1 MKKLIF
7 IILLFVVNT
16 LYSQE
21 SKVTKLMVRDS
32 ITSLNNGDNLVLQ
45 GKGKGV
51 VEVVDTLHVNT
62 ALEISGGDG
71 EQVIIGEKS
80 LLEVIT
86 RRVFEDSNFDGEGLV
101 LVTTSDGKAKYTLM
115 KVTTNSGPA
124 ILISANTE
132 LGDDTKSITLTPAG
146 GFSNIAD
153 DRGPSISGYANQ
165 FSADPNLMGALHYR
179 AGNLPTGTHDF
190 YTKGYRRFGIEQNGD
205 IKAYG
210 NNLLDIGGSPLSGT
224 IGGDYRE
231 GSHGGL
237 DIIGNGLQETHI
249 QFTRDDQVLTL
260 GARLFDPVT
269 KRGVVANGA
278 YIEIEANDAND
289 GTGNGGNI
297 KMITGEGGKIRVTS
311 FENGFVTVN
320 NGVLGSTD
328 KTNPYTF
335 GSPNTPL
342 YTNGGPISS
351 DGATIASNGGNI
363 RSGKGNIYTGGGFI
377 STNGGDMSTNG
388 GDIRTNGGT
397 IHTGMLSIV
406 PGGTSYYIYAP
417 IEAGDA
423 TFDGVIKFNKLKNG
437 VLYAGADG
445 VVSIAEAPPGEKG
458 DKGDKGD
465 QGIQGIQG
473 EQGIQ
478 GKKGN
483 RGFTGEPGPQGIRGL
498 TGQNGTN
505 GRDGFD
511 GEKGD
516 KGDKGDPGDGRTS
529 FTKLKVS
536 EGDNYVKLEIE
547 PSPGDEPNNSI
558 FKIVA
563 GEFDA
568 DGAKLQL
575 YGNDEWTSGNAEL
588 HARGDGDIKFFA
600 GGSERVVVGIDNDND
615 SNFEVKDHLKLHYE
629 KDRRGNFIQKT
640 AEIKGNL
647 VLSNPNYARAGKFL
661 GVDGDGNVTAVD
673 APSGGSGFENPYTFG
688 NTPTTIYT
696 NESSINSGGGN
707 FNSDG
712 GHFNSGGGNFNS
724 GGGHFNSGGGDFIV
738 IQGSFVDFGLI
749 ENPGQLYINSLGEIT
764 NVNPSDE
771 RLKTVKGP
779 YTGGLEIIVQM
790 NPVNFVYNKTFGND
804 AVSVEQIGFLANEV
818 NKFAPELTTEYD
830 HQTGEH
836 EEEKEVDN
844 GDGTRSIRTVKVKET
859 VKRLGFNQPMP
870 SPITVNAIKELS
882 ALLKLQ
888 GELISGMETEI
899 ALLKANITELKKAK

>member
-32 ITSLNNGDNLVLQ
+32 ITSLNRGDNLVLQ

-115 KVTTNSGPA
+115 KVTTNSSPA

-146 GFSNIAD
+146 GFSNRAD
-153 DRGPSISGYANQ
+153 NRGPSISGYANQ
-165 FSADPNLMGALHYR
+165 FVDANLMGALHYR

-190 YTKGYRRFGIEQNGD
+190 YTKGYRRFGIKQNGD

-210 NNLLDIGGSPLSGT
+210 NNLLGIGGSPLSGT
-224 IGGDYRE
+224 VGEYDGVVT
-231 GSHGGL
+231 HGGL

-249 QFTRDDQVLTL
+249 QFTRDDQVMTF
-260 GARLFDPVT
+260 GAKNSDHRKGSYVQ
-269 KRGVVANGA
+269 VESIHV
-278 YIEIEANDAND
+278 ND
-289 GTGNGGNI
+289 GTKQGGNLNLVVGDDGAGHVGDIHIPSLDDEGYLKMTGGVLGTVNKVSPYYSGNVKMNFYSNKGNVFTQGGNI
-297 KMITGEGGKIRVTS
+297 STVGYENDIPIVGNLQVGDAILYGTIRFASPPFASVGVPQNLMVDV
-311 FENGFVTVN
+311 NGFVM
-320 NGVLGSTD
+320 
-328 KTNPYTF
+328 
-335 GSPNTPL
+335 
-342 YTNGGPISS
+342 
-351 DGATIASNGGNI
+351 AS
-363 RSGKGNIYTGGGFI
+363 
-377 STNGGDMSTNG
+377 
-388 GDIRTNGGT
+388 
-397 IHTGMLSIV
+397 
-406 PGGTSYYIYAP
+406 
-417 IEAGDA
+417 EA
-423 TFDGVIKFNKLKNG
+423 V
-437 VLYAGADG
+437 AG
-445 VVSIAEAPPGEKG
+445 EQG

-465 QGIQGIQG
+465 QGDQGIQGIQG
-473 EQGIQ
+473 V
-478 GKKGN
+478 KGN
-483 RGFTGEPGPQGIRGL
+483 RGFPGA
-498 TGQNGTN
+498 
-505 GRDGFD
+505 DG
-511 GEKGD
+511 
-516 KGDKGDPGDGRTS
+516 TS
-529 FTKLKVS
+529 FAKLKVS
-536 EGDNYVKLEIE
+536 EGDNFVNLEIV
-547 PSPGDEPNNSI
+547 PSAGDSPNNSI

-568 DGAKLQL
+568 NGAKLQL
-575 YGNDEWTSGNAEL
+575 HGNDASFPGNAEL
-588 HARGDGDIKFFA
+588 HARGDGDTKLFA
-600 GGSERVVVGIDNDND
+600 GGFERVITNKDG
-615 SNFEVKDHLKLHYE
+615 NFEVKDHLKLHTE
-629 KDRRGNFIQKT
+629 RDRRGNFIQKT

-647 VLSNPNYARAGKFL
+647 VLSNPNYAHAGKFL
-661 GVDGDGNVTAVD
+661 GVDGSGNVTAVD
-673 APSGGSGFENPYTFG
+673 APSGGGGGFENPYYSG
-688 NTPTTIYT
+688 NTATNIYT
-696 NESSINSGGGN
+696 NGGNIISNGGN
-707 FNSDG
+707 FS
-712 GHFNSGGGNFNS
+712 SV
-724 GGGHFNSGGGDFIV
+724 GGDFNSYS
-738 IQGSFVDFGLI
+738 GDFNNFNGDFNTINGNFIDLGLA
-749 ENPGQLYINSLGEIT
+749 ENPGQLYVTNQGVIT

-779 YTGGLEIIVQM
+779 YIGGLEIMVQM

-888 GELISGMETEI
+888 GELIASLEAKNREFETR
-899 ALLKANITELKKAK
+899 ITELEKSK

>member
-1 MKKLIF
+1 MKKYIR
-7 IILLFVVNT
+7 IYSILGLLLSGGMPGHAQDGNFGT
-16 LYSQE
+16 
-21 SKVTKLMVRDS
+21 VRVKDS
-32 ITSLNNGDNLVLQ
+32 ITSRIDGTNLILQ
-45 GKGKGV
+45 GKGSGG
-51 VEVVDTLHVNT
+51 VEVSDTLHINNR
-62 ALEISGGDG
+62 LEISNSAGGENVSIDG
-71 EQVIIGEKS
+71 AS

-86 RRVFEDSNFDGEGLV
+86 GRVFENTGFDGEGLV
-101 LVTTSDGKAKYTLM
+101 LVTTADGKAKYTLM

-132 LGDDTKSITLTPAG
+132 IGDDTKSITLTPAG
-146 GFSNIAD
+146 GFSNRAD
-153 DRGPSISGYANQ
+153 NRGPSISGYANQ
-165 FSADPNLMGALHYR
+165 FVDANLKGALHYR

-190 YTKGYRRFGIEQNGD
+190 YTKGYRRFGIKQNGD

-210 NNLLDIGGSPLSGT
+210 NNLLGIGGSPLSGT
-224 IGGDYRE
+224 VGEYAGA

-483 RGFTGEPGPQGIRGL
+483 RGFTGEPGPQGIQGEQ
-498 TGQNGTN
+498 GDQGEP
-505 GRDGFD
+505 GADGA
-511 GEKGD
+511 
-516 KGDKGDPGDGRTS
+516 S
-529 FTKLKVS
+529 FTKLKVR
-536 EGDNYVKLEIE
+536 EGTKYVNLEIV
-547 PSPGDEPNNSI
+547 PSAGDYPNNSI
-558 FKIVA
+558 FTVVA
-563 GEFDA
+563 GEYHA
-568 DGAKLQL
+568 NGAKLQL
-575 YGNDEWTSGNAEL
+575 HGNDALSPGNAEL
-588 HARGDGDIKFFA
+588 HARDDGDLKFFA
-600 GGSERVVVGIDNDND
+600 GGSERVITNKDGD
-615 SNFEVKDHLKLHYE
+615 FEVKDHLKLHTE
-629 KDRRGNFIQKT
+629 RDRRGNFIQKT

-647 VLSNPNYARAGKFL
+647 VLSNPNYAHAGKFL
-661 GVDGDGNVTAVD
+661 RVDGSGNVTAVD
-673 APSGGSGFENPYTFG
+673 APSGGGGFENPYVDG
-688 NTPTTIYT
+688 GESTPLYT
-696 NESSINSGGGN
+696 NGGN
-707 FNSDG
+707 IKANKFTATNEVSYIAS
-712 GHFNSGGGNFNS
+712 FYALTGNFYAEN
-724 GGGHFNSGGGDFIV
+724 GRFYAHNGNFYARN
-738 IQGSFVDFGLI
+738 GSFLSYSLRTA
-749 ENPGQLYINSLGEIT
+749 PGPIYVNSSGVFT

-779 YTGGLEIIVQM
+779 YIGGLGIIVQM
-790 NPVNFVYNKTFGND
+790 DPVTFTYNPTFGND
-804 AVSVEQIGFLANEV
+804 AVSVERIGFLANEV
-818 NKFAPELTTEYD
+818 NKFAPELVTEYD

-836 EEEKEVDN
+836 EEEQEVDN
-844 GDGTRSIRTVKVKET
+844 GDGTKSVRTIKVKET

-870 SPITVNAIKELS
+870 SPITVNAVKELS

-888 GELISGMETEI
+888 GGLIASLEAKNREFEARIVELEKT
-899 ALLKANITELKKAK
+899 K